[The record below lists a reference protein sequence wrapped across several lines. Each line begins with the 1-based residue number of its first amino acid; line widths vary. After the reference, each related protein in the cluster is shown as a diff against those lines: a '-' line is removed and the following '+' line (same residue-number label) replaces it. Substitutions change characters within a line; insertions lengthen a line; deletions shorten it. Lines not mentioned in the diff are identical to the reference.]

1 MGDYTIECLCL
12 ERQYG
17 THLRFMSFNINA
29 SEERSKKDVEEMAD
43 FIIAQDVQVLFVA
56 EDIGRNSI
64 ILDSLLS
71 SEFPYST
78 YRQRDLYGGHYF
90 YSKYPLGT
98 VEHIEI
104 ESNRFSYCYHC
115 KMAYGNDSINLY
127 GVHMASNNYKGTE
140 ASIRPEDIDGITS
153 FSNYLDNIEAA
164 SRQRCEEATAVRD
177 ISIKTGGPTIIMGDF
192 NDVSGSKPLNILE
205 DAGFKDA
212 WWEGGFGYG
221 ATIHHPLPFRID
233 HIMYNDRFDLK
244 GVQVIDSQGLSDHN
258 AILAEFDLKRNR

>member
-1 MGDYTIECLCL
+1 
-12 ERQYG
+12 
-17 THLRFMSFNINA
+17 MSFNINA

-140 ASIRPEDIDGITS
+140 ASIRPEDIDGFQS
-153 FSNYLDNIEAA
+153 FSSYMDNIELAGL
-164 SRQRCEEATAVRD
+164 QRCEEATKVKD
-177 ISIKTGGPTIIMGDF
+177 MSNEQGGAAIIMGDF

-212 WWEGGFGYG
+212 WWDGGFGYG

-233 HIMYNDRFDLK
+233 HIMYND
-244 GVQVIDSQGLSDHN
+244 GVELVEIKKVDSNGLSDHD
-258 AILAEFDLKRNR
+258 ALVATFFS